1 MQQVSVSKW
10 AESVGISRQAGHQA
24 VARCKIPQDQEGRVD
39 PDVATFLYRQR
50 TRARAP
56 NGGSDRAPDSD
67 ARMAI
72 QSGPTPAS
80 AAPAPPAASDDY
92 STARARRERAEAEE
106 AELRVARAAG
116 RSLDRERAER
126 GAFDAFRE
134 LRDAAFSAVRT
145 QARKVIGLTEVRD
158 VEHALEDELRGVFSG
173 WEERMQRRLQE
184 AAGE

>member
-1 MQQVSVSKW
+1 MSKW

-56 NGGSDRAPDSD
+56 NGASDRAPDSD
-67 ARMAI
+67 ARVALP
-72 QSGPTPAS
+72 SGGAPAS
-80 AAPAPPAASDDY
+80 AAPAASEDY

-126 GAFDAFRE
+126 AAFEAFRE